1 MITHEEYSTEDLIT
15 LLKCEYLWEEEKK
28 LIIDELENRGIIYL
42 DRIEYLH

>member
-28 LIIDELENRGIIYL
+28 LIITELENRGEILNDIL
-42 DRIEYLH
+42 KEK